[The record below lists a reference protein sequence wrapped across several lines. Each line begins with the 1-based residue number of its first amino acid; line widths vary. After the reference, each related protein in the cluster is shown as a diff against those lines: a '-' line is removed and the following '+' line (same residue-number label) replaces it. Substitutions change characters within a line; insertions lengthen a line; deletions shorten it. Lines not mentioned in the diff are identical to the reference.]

1 MQFIRDVV
9 NPSWGVWPEA
19 IETIEALYTQL
30 LDKLNA
36 HFAEHPYLL
45 GGRPSVGDFGMMAP
59 LYGHLG
65 RDPAPRLLMQTR
77 AVRVFRWVERM
88 NRPEPDVGEF
98 EGYGDAYLAGDEVPD
113 TLVAVLK
120 HLAIDYV
127 PETRAACECI
137 NAWLAEHDDMPAGTT
152 AARGVGDA
160 SFDLRGIPITA
171 MAQPFRFHVLK
182 RVQDEFEALPEPER
196 SDVRE
201 LLHACDMAAVLDYK
215 LTRGI
220 GRANNL
226 EVWL

>member
-1 MQFIRDVV
+1 
-9 NPSWGVWPEA
+9 
-19 IETIEALYTQL
+19 
-30 LDKLNA
+30 
-36 HFAEHPYLL
+36 
-45 GGRPSVGDFGMMAP
+45 
-59 LYGHLG
+59 
-65 RDPAPRLLMQTR
+65 
-77 AVRVFRWVERM
+77 M

-98 EGYGDAYLAGDEVPD
+98 EDSGDAYLANDEIPD

-137 NAWLAEHDDMPAGTT
+137 NAWLAEHDGMPAGTT

-182 RVQDEFEALPEPER
+182 RVQDEFEALPGPQR
-196 SDVRE
+196 SDVRK
-201 LLHACDMAAVLDYK
+201 LLDACDMVAVLDFK
-215 LTRGI
+215 LSRGI